1 MFLGATG
8 FGIKLLYDHVKPG
21 TDPLGPDNILVF
33 APGPLTGTDSP
44 CSSRMAATARSP
56 LTGAVGMSTS
66 GGHFPAEMKFAG
78 FDIIVITGQAQ
89 EPTYLVFHDGKVSF
103 RSAKKLWGSNTM
115 DCQLFIKEELHDHNF
130 RVACIGQAG
139 EKRTLMASIIN
150 ERRAFGRKGLGAVMG
165 SKKLKAIAVR
175 GNAEVAIA
183 EPKLFRE
190 LRREMLDRFKS
201 NPDLYSGFGR
211 YGTSRV
217 VDLTSEMGIFA
228 ANNYSATGLFSDF
241 KKIGY
246 EVQAADKI
254 RRSPC
259 YKCPV
264 ACSQVRVATSGD
276 FQGVAD
282 RRP

>member
-1 MFLGATG
+1 MSDSFSRRLVASSIVAPTS
-8 FGIKLLYDHVKPG
+8 ICS
-21 TDPLGPDNILVF
+21 IL
-33 APGPLTGTDSP
+33 
-44 CSSRMAATARSP
+44 
-56 LTGAVGMSTS
+56 
-66 GGHFPAEMKFAG
+66 FAG
-78 FDIIVITGQAQ
+78 FDIIVITGEAQ
-89 EPTYLVFHDGKVSF
+89 EPTYLVFHDGEVSF
-103 RSAKKLWGSNTM
+103 RSAKKLWGSNTL

-139 EKRTLMASIIN
+139 EKRTLLASIIN

-165 SKKLKAIAVR
+165 AKKLKAIAVR
-175 GNAEVAIA
+175 GNRRNGGNAEVNIA
-183 EPKLFRE
+183 EPKLFKE

-254 RRSPC
+254 RRSP
-259 YKCPV
+259 
-264 ACSQVRVATSGD
+264 SATN
-276 FQGVAD
+276 A
-282 RRP
+282 P